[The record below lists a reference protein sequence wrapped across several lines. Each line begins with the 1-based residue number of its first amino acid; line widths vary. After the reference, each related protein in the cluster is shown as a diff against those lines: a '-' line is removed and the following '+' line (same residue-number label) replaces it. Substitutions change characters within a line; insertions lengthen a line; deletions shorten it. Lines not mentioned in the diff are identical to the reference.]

1 LDLRPGETFA
11 LVGPSGGGKS
21 TVGALLERFYDPQA
35 GAVLVDGEDV
45 RTLDLAWLRRNVGT
59 VSQDPTLFDG
69 TVAENVAYAV
79 GGPHRTTNDSI
90 ATAAEIANAR
100 GFIEAFPDGYD
111 TRVGENG
118 ALLSGGQKQRL
129 AIARVVLADPAIL
142 LLDEATSALDAES
155 EAAVSEALTKVA
167 AGRTVILVA
176 HRLSTVRRADRV
188 GVLKDGRLVEC
199 GTHEQLMAKKDG
211 AYRALVQT
219 QLQA

>member
-1 LDLRPGETFA
+1 MACKSVMCTTRA
-11 LVGPSGGGKS
+11 SGRSFGSNAKHRRKRVSSTGGKP
-21 TVGALLERFYDPQA
+21 VGMA
-35 GAVLVDGEDV
+35 GASRRSHTRRHTCMCGKPIHGGLPSRSSSKQQPSAQMSDATV
-45 RTLDLAWLRRNVGT
+45 RPPNCSGSKASGVG
-59 VSQDPTLFDG
+59 
-69 TVAENVAYAV
+69 VAP
-79 GGPHRTTNDSI
+79 GSRL
-90 ATAAEIANAR
+90 AR
-100 GFIEAFPDGYD
+100 GAYVFADS
-111 TRVGENG
+111 
-118 ALLSGGQKQRL
+118 LSRGPPGFTARDKRL

>member
-1 LDLRPGETFA
+1 
-11 LVGPSGGGKS
+11 
-21 TVGALLERFYDPQA
+21 
-35 GAVLVDGEDV
+35 
-45 RTLDLAWLRRNVGT
+45 

>member
-1 LDLRPGETFA
+1 LRPGETFA

-35 GAVLVDGEDV
+35 GAVLVDGRDV

>member
-1 LDLRPGETFA
+1 
-11 LVGPSGGGKS
+11 
-21 TVGALLERFYDPQA
+21 
-35 GAVLVDGEDV
+35 VLVDGEDV